1 MNRPRPVL
9 AALFLALA
17 FPATSQARTPADDP
31 RLIPKPREIAAT
43 GLANLPKT
51 ITIAAATN
59 DEDKFA
65 ARELADVL
73 KDRGLK
79 VVIGGPD
86 GAYRVTFAR
95 LGTAIADKILADHHL
110 AFTDAMRAEG
120 YVLVTTAENAHIVAA
135 SAAGIFYGAQTLKQ
149 LIRTDGPKP
158 HVQLA
163 AIRDWPAMKYRGWQD
178 DLSRGRIPTLDF
190 QKKQIRNLAAYK
202 LNVFSPY
209 YEQTLAYAN
218 NPLIAPPGGS
228 TSNEDI
234 RELVAY
240 AKKYHV
246 DVIPEQEAFGHLHH
260 LLKYDIYA
268 GLGETPHGHVLA
280 PGDPA
285 SLPLI
290 KSWFSEIDSLF
301 PSKFVHI
308 GADETDELGKGRTK
322 DRVQKEG
329 MGAVYLGFLKDIET
343 ALKPSGKRLLFWGD
357 VAQNHGDLVK
367 VLPKDMIAVGWDY
380 WSTKNFE
387 RYVKPFADVGIE
399 TWVAPGVN
407 NWNRV
412 FPNNDIALR
421 NIQGFIRDGQ
431 KMGSTGVINTTWG
444 DDGEAIFNQTWYG
457 FLFGAAA
464 SWQPGESS
472 IEDFQRSYGL
482 QFHGDAS
489 GKIDSA
495 MLKLAAAHVLLQ
507 KSGAGEATNELY
519 WLDPYTA
526 DGQIAAQKIRVV
538 SRDYR
543 ILAESALVL
552 VAQARQ
558 QPGIRE
564 TAALDAIE
572 MGARRMDFIGMKFE
586 LADEIVAFY
595 ARAANPVAGSSPSHD
610 LGEITSRINARTQD
624 LRDGYTLG
632 RELYEKAW
640 LSESKPYFM
649 RNVLNRFDLSAQ
661 LWITRGDKVAAARNE
676 MNRTKKLPPAE
687 SIGIP
692 SAMPGMIQ
700 P

>member
-1 MNRPRPVL
+1 MKTSRPLL
-9 AALFLALA
+9 AAFMIALVL
-17 FPATSQARTPADDP
+17 PATARARSADDP
-31 RLIPKPREIAAT
+31 HLIPKPRDISAST
-43 GLANLPKT
+43 LAELPRSV
-51 ITIAAATN
+51 TIAAPAN
-59 DEDKFA
+59 DDDKFA
-65 ARELADVL
+65 AHDLADAL
-73 KDRGLK
+73 KERGIK
-79 VVIGGPD
+79 SVIGGPD
-86 GAYRVTFAR
+86 GAYRITFAR
-95 LGTAIADKILADHHL
+95 LGTPLADKILADHHL
-110 AFTDAMRAEG
+110 TFTSEMKAEG
-120 YVLVTTAENAHIVAA
+120 YVLLTTAGNAHVVAA

-149 LIRTDGPKP
+149 LVRTDGAKVR
-158 HVQLA
+158 VQLA
-163 AIRDWPAMKYRGWQD
+163 TIRDWPAMKYRGWQD

-190 QKKQIRNLAAYK
+190 QKKQIRLLAAYK

-209 YEQTLAYAN
+209 YEHTLAYAD

-228 TSNEDI
+228 TSPEDI

-280 PGDPA
+280 PGDPN

-290 KSWFSEIDSLF
+290 KSMFAEIDSLF
-301 PSKFVHI
+301 PSKFLHI
-308 GADETDELGKGRTK
+308 GADETFELGLGRTK

-329 MGAVYLGFLKDIET
+329 MGAVYLGFLKDIEA

-367 VLPKDMIAVGWDY
+367 SLPKDMIAVGWDY
-380 WSTKNFE
+380 WSVKNFE
-387 RYVKPFADVGIE
+387 RYVKPFADAGIE

-412 FPNNDIALR
+412 FPNYDIGLR

-444 DDGEAIFNQTWYG
+444 DDGEAIFSETWYG
-457 FLFGAAA
+457 FLYGAAA
-464 SWQPGESS
+464 SWQSGESS
-472 IEDFQRSYGL
+472 IDDFQHSYGL

-489 GKIDSA
+489 GKIDAA
-495 MLKLAAAHVLLQ
+495 MLKLAAAHVMLQ
-507 KSGAGEATNELY
+507 KSGVGEATNELY
-519 WLDPYTA
+519 WLDPYSA

-543 ILAESALVL
+543 ILAESAIVL
-552 VAQARQ
+552 IAQARR

-586 LADEIVAFY
+586 LADEIVQYY
-595 ARAANPVAGSSPSHD
+595 ARAGNPVAGSSPGHD
-610 LGEITSRINARTQD
+610 LSEISSRINARTQD
-624 LRDGYTLG
+624 LRDGYVLG
-632 RELYEKAW
+632 RELFEKAW
-640 LSESKPYFM
+640 LGESKPYFM
-649 RNVLNRFDLSAQ
+649 RNVLERFDIAAQ
-661 LWITRGDKVAAARNE
+661 LWIQRGDKVAAARNE
-676 MNRTKKLPPAE
+676 MNRTKKLPSAE

-692 SAMPGMIQ
+692 SAMPGIV

>member
-1 MNRPRPVL
+1 MNRLRPAL
-9 AALFLALA
+9 AALALA
-17 FPATSQARTPADDP
+17 CSLPATARANPADDP
-31 RLIPKPREIAAT
+31 HLIPKPRVIDAAAGT
-43 GLANLPKT
+43 ADLPRT
-51 ITIAAATN
+51 ITIAGASN
-59 DEDKFA
+59 DDDKFA
-65 ARELADVL
+65 ARDLADAL
-73 KDRGLK
+73 KERGLK
-79 VVIGGPD
+79 AAIGTAD

-95 LGTAIADKILADHHL
+95 LGSATANKILADHHL
-110 AFTDAMRAEG
+110 AFTDEMKGEG
-120 YVLVTTAENAHIVAA
+120 YVLVTTAHDAHVVAA
-135 SAAGIFYGAQTLKQ
+135 TAAGIFYGAQTLKQ
-149 LIRTDGPKP
+149 LVRTDAPKP
-158 HVQLA
+158 RILLVT
-163 AIRDWPAMKYRGWQD
+163 IRDWPAMKYRGWQD
-178 DLSRGRIPTLDF
+178 DLSRGRVPTLDF
-190 QKKQIRNLAAYK
+190 QKKQIRTLAAYK

-209 YEQTLAYAN
+209 YEHTLAYAN

-228 TSNEDI
+228 TSKEDVKA
-234 RELVAY
+234 LVAY
-240 AKKYHV
+240 AAKYHV

-268 GLGETPHGHVLA
+268 GMGETPHGHVLA
-280 PGDPA
+280 PGDPN

-290 KSWFSEIDSLF
+290 KSMFAEIDSLF

-308 GADETDELGKGRTK
+308 GADETFELGLGRTK
-322 DRVQKEG
+322 ERVQKEG
-329 MGAVYLGFLKDIET
+329 IGTVYLSFLKDIET
-343 ALKPSGKRLLFWGD
+343 TLKPSGKRLLFWGD

-367 VLPKDMIAVGWDY
+367 MLPKDMIAVGWDY

-387 RYVKPFADVGIE
+387 RYVKPFTDAGIE

-412 FPNNDIALR
+412 FPNNDIGLR

-444 DDGEAIFNQTWYG
+444 DDGEAIFNETWYG
-457 FLFGAAA
+457 FIFGAAA

-472 IEDFQRSYGL
+472 IPDFQHSYGL

-489 GKIDSA
+489 GKIDDA

-507 KSGAGEATNELY
+507 KSGVGEATNELY
-519 WLDPYTA
+519 WLDPYSV

-552 VAQARQ
+552 IAQARQ
-558 QPGIRE
+558 QPRIRE

-586 LADEIVAFY
+586 LADEIVQYY
-595 ARAANPVAGSSPSHD
+595 ARAGNPVNGSSPAHD
-610 LGEITSRINARTQD
+610 LDQITSRINARTQD
-624 LRDGYTLG
+624 LRDGYVLG
-632 RELYEKAW
+632 GELYEKAW
-640 LSESKPYFM
+640 LAENRPYFL
-649 RNVLNRFDLSAQ
+649 RNVLNRYDQSAQ
-661 LWITRGDKVAAARNE
+661 LWITRGDKVAAARSE

-692 SAMPGMIQ
+692 SSMPGIVV

>member
-1 MNRPRPVL
+1 MNRHRPLL
-9 AALFLALA
+9 AAALLALSV
-17 FPATSQARTPADDP
+17 PATLRAIPADDP
-31 RLIPKPREIAAT
+31 RLIPKPRDIRGSAVAD
-43 GLANLPKT
+43 LPRA
-51 ITIAAATN
+51 ITIAPGAS

-65 ARELADVL
+65 ARDLADAL
-73 KDRGLK
+73 KERGLK
-79 VVIGGPD
+79 PTVGGAD

-95 LGTAIADKILADHHL
+95 LGTPNADKILADHHL
-110 AFTDAMRAEG
+110 VFSNEMKSEG

-135 SAAGIFYGAQTLKQ
+135 NGAGIFYGAQTLKQ
-149 LIRTDGPKP
+149 LIRTDGAKP
-158 HVQLA
+158 TVFVA
-163 AIRDWPAMKYRGWQD
+163 TVRDWPAMKYRGWQD

-190 QKKQIRNLAAYK
+190 QKKQIRLLASFK

-209 YEQTLAYAN
+209 YEHTLEYDA
-218 NPLIAPPGGS
+218 NPLMAPPGGS
-228 TSNEDI
+228 TSKEDVK
-234 RELVAY
+234 ELVAY

-246 DVIPEQEAFGHLHH
+246 DVVPEQEAFGHLHH
-260 LLKYDIYA
+260 MLKYDIYA

-280 PGDPA
+280 PGDPN

-290 KSWFSEIDSLF
+290 KSWFAEIDSLF

-308 GADETDELGKGRTK
+308 GADETFELGLGRTK

-329 MGAVYLGFLKDIET
+329 MGAVYLGFLKDIEA

-367 VLPKDMIAVGWDY
+367 SLPKDMIAVGWDY

-387 RYVKPFADVGIE
+387 RYVKPFADAGIE

-412 FPNNDIALR
+412 FPNYDIGLR

-444 DDGEAIFNQTWYG
+444 DDGEATFSQTWYG
-457 FLFGAAA
+457 FIYGAAA

-472 IEDFQRSYGL
+472 IDDFQRSYGL

-489 GKIDSA
+489 GKIDAA

-507 KSGAGEATNELY
+507 KSGVGEATNELY
-519 WLDPYTA
+519 WLDPYSE
-526 DGQIAAQKIRVV
+526 DGKLAAQKIRVV

-543 ILAESALVL
+543 ILAESAMVL
-552 VAQARQ
+552 IAQARR

-564 TAALDAIE
+564 TTALDAIE

-586 LADEIVAFY
+586 FADEIVQFY
-595 ARAANPVAGSSPSHD
+595 ARAGNPVNGSSPSHD
-610 LGEITSRINARTQD
+610 LGEITSRINSRTQD

-632 RELYEKAW
+632 RELFEKVW
-640 LSESKPYFM
+640 LAENKPYTM
-649 RNVLNRFDLSAQ
+649 RNVLERFDLGAQ
-661 LWITRGDKVAAARNE
+661 LWIQRGDKVAAARNE
-676 MNRTKKLPPAE
+676 MNRTKKLPSAE
-687 SIGIP
+687 SIGLP
-692 SAMPGMIQ
+692 SLMPGIVV